1 MDGVPGWI
9 VGYIGYSSA
18 LGGAGMGPRRVEL
31 FAAIRYDWQR
41 NQMPVRALARKYDV
55 HRRTVRQAIASP
67 VPPDRKTP
75 ERAAMVL
82 DGVRE
87 LIDGM
92 LREDLTAPR
101 KQRHTARRVFERLCD
116 EHGAQVSYSYVAKYV
131 ARRRGEI
138 AAQDRARDGGVAG
151 FVPQA
156 KEPGAE
162 VSIPAFPNA
171 QSESFR
177 TVGRRPR
184 SGRRLGV
191 CPGFTSFVC
200 VLVGSLP
207 SSCRAARAR
216 CCQRSFLV
224 TSSVMVT
231 GSSQCGQFPPIP
243 AAVVNVWQSWQRWV
257 PSARAPQVPHS

>member
-9 VGYIGYSSA
+9 VGHIGYSSA

-116 EHGAQVSYSYVAKYV
+116 EHGAQVSYSYAVQLS
-131 ARRRGEI
+131 G
-138 AAQDRARDGGVAG
+138 
-151 FVPQA
+151 
-156 KEPGAE
+156 
-162 VSIPAFPNA
+162 
-171 QSESFR
+171 
-177 TVGRRPR
+177 VGRDRLAVSAGSDVADASAACRVRP
-184 SGRRLGV
+184 G
-191 CPGFTSFVC
+191 
-200 VLVGSLP
+200 
-207 SSCRAARAR
+207 CRAAGESAGGGGVRRAWR
-216 CCQRSFLV
+216 R
-224 TSSVMVT
+224 
-231 GSSQCGQFPPIP
+231 
-243 AAVVNVWQSWQRWV
+243 AAVRGRPRRRAWRRVLPAVWR
-257 PSARAPQVPHS
+257 